1 LTDQVELISGLKQAW
16 RDEMASARN
25 YRALAERETKSDK
38 RAILQRLAEAENK
51 HAANW
56 AVQLRALGVE
66 PGEYAESAMER
77 IRRWTLVQ
85 SGTDTAV
92 VKLET
97 AEQGAD
103 AMYEKLIPIAPSGAV
118 HDQLL
123 DTQREEKAHSRVL
136 TDMTSG
142 ATGATA
148 QSNLDRILGA
158 EKWHVTGG
166 GWIGQAISGANA
178 RLGAAFGVVSG
189 VAGATDVNAKFV
201 LLSGIAT
208 AIASAL
214 SMGSGAYL
222 ATKSEREVYQAEI
235 ERERHEIETNPAEER
250 EEMALFYQLKGFSPE
265 ASHKMAEKLAEQ
277 PEHLLSTLVHEE
289 LGLSERTFPNPWRS
303 AVSATLSTASGAFI
317 PVIPFFFMSGTV
329 ALIWSFVISTAA
341 HFAVGSAKVIVT
353 GRSWLKSGAEMTLV
367 GLGEALI
374 TYGIGLLIAPMLH

>member
-1 LTDQVELISGLKQAW
+1 MSDNKKLINGLRAAW

-25 YRALAERETKSDK
+25 YRALAEREPNPDK
-38 RAILQRLAEAENK
+38 RAILQRLAEAEDK
-51 HAANW
+51 HATNW
-56 AVQLRALGVE
+56 AAQLRALGVE
-66 PGEYAESAMER
+66 PGEYTESATER
-77 IRRWTLVQ
+77 LRRWTLMQ

-92 VKLET
+92 VKLEA

-103 AMYEKLIPIAPSGAV
+103 KMYEQLIPIAPNEAV
-118 HDQLL
+118 RKQLV
-123 DTQREEKAHSRVL
+123 DTQREEKSHSIVL
-136 TDMTSG
+136 NDMLGG
-142 ATGATA
+142 AATA
-148 QSNLDRILGA
+148 QSKLDKILGA

-166 GWIGQAISGANA
+166 GWIGQAIYGANDG
-178 RLGAAFGVVSG
+178 LGSAFGVVSG
-189 VAGATDVNAKFV
+189 VAGATNVNAQFV

-235 ERERHEIETNPAEER
+235 GRERHEIETNPAEER

-265 ASHKMAEKLAEQ
+265 ESHKLAEKLAEQ
-277 PEHLLSTLVHEE
+277 PEHLLKTLVHEE

-317 PVIPFFFMSGTV
+317 PVIPFFFMSGMA
-329 ALIWSFVISTAA
+329 ALICSFVISTAA
-341 HFAVGSAKVIVT
+341 HFAVGAAKVIVT
-353 GRSWLKSGAEMTLV
+353 GRSWLKSGMEMTLV

-374 TYGIGLLIAPMLH
+374 TYGIGLLVARALR